1 MRERTGYRVEFS
13 GTIEGKDGSLT
24 MFVNGLGVTIE
35 GETEEEL
42 FAELDG
48 ITGLLQTYASE
59 HGPDVFQRILDRRGI
74 KHIVLPKD
82 APEPPRP
89 FTRSGKVLV

>member
-13 GTIEGKDGSLT
+13 GTIEEKDGALT

-35 GETEEEL
+35 GETEAEL

-48 ITGLLQTYASE
+48 VTELLQNYASE
-59 HGPDVFQRILDRRGI
+59 HGSDVFRRILDRRGI
-74 KHIVLPKD
+74 KHVALPKD
-82 APEPPRP
+82 APEPPRS

>member
-13 GTIEGKDGSLT
+13 GTIEEKDGALT
-24 MFVNGLGVTIE
+24 MFVTGLGVTIE
-35 GETEEEL
+35 GETEAEL

-48 ITGLLQTYASE
+48 ITELLQNYGSE
-59 HGPDVFQRILDRRGI
+59 HGPDVFRRILDRRGI
-74 KHIVLPKD
+74 KHVALPKD
-82 APEPPRP
+82 TPEPPRS